1 MAKKGK
7 IRSKNATF
15 KPKKKS
21 TNLINKDLK
30 KWKPKSKVGRIVLK
44 NLPFKAS
51 REDIQKLLLAYGDL
65 REVKLLERPD
75 GSPVGCGFVQ
85 FTRKESAEKAIK
97 MCNNL
102 DFMGRKIT
110 VDWAVPKAE
119 YILKRAPNDFATTE
133 IHKQSP
139 DNALDISEAS
149 ESDVPPEADLAEAQ
163 NHQLKKKIK
172 KKNKSYDLHTKNM
185 SNSTVKSQQY
195 SPKIEQ
201 DEAGNFITN
210 TEGFKQEHESLDTKK
225 DVSNTTDEIKNE
237 NSESFK
243 KEKKERKMEKRPKKK
258 GRLIVRNLSFK
269 ITEDILRE
277 HFSKYGDITEINL
290 LKRPDGKLVGCAFIQ
305 FERVQSAAK
314 AILGSSGKPLIG
326 RTVVI
331 DWAVPHTKYVEATKN
346 EKDMT
351 IKEEDESKA
360 DIKSEISSQA
370 SIKDESDSESGFES
384 DKVVKEESTSNDSSK
399 VIKAENSSDESEDDE
414 LITEDEQM
422 EPTKEKLRKPR
433 IVSNDVTEGCTV
445 FVKNV
450 PFSATN
456 EELKSC
462 MEQFGPV
469 VYALICIDPLTE
481 HSKGTAFVKFKE
493 KENAEECL
501 KAGTELTLNNQTLDV
516 FRALSR
522 DEIGQKMNRNKDS
535 DKKKDSRNLYLVKEG
550 VVMAGTPAADGV
562 SVADMS
568 RRLQL
573 EKWKSQILRNLNMFV
588 SPTRLIVH
596 NVPPSWTDSQLR
608 KLFQDHSGQGAIIT
622 EARIMRNMKDINA
635 DGTGKSKEYGFVS
648 FSTHEA
654 ALQALRNINNNPKI
668 FTLSKRP
675 IVSFSIENKA
685 ILKAKQQ
692 RLERSRTNNHPGRN
706 PPKTDWKSNHVNM
719 EAVQQHESKKQKRKR
734 KNVEMRAKKK
744 LKKES
749 NAAHNNET
757 ETNEYV
763 GIISKPGN
771 VKLPTKFALKKQATL
786 HVKHVKQSKK
796 KEKLKQRRLK
806 QHISQEPIKQPKQK
820 QNSRRKHKEEDKTL
834 NKLIN
839 AYKSKLNSAS
849 DFKKWYE

>member
-1 MAKKGK
+1 MTKKGK
-7 IRSKNATF
+7 IRTKNTTF
-15 KPKKKS
+15 KSKKKP
-21 TNLINKDLK
+21 TKTIEKDLK

-51 REDIQKLLLAYGDL
+51 REDIQKLLLAYGDI

-85 FTRKESAEKAIK
+85 FTRKESAEKAIE

-110 VDWAVPKAE
+110 VNWAVPKAE
-119 YILKRAPNDFATTE
+119 YILKRSSNDFANTDSCR
-133 IHKQSP
+133 QSF
-139 DNALDISEAS
+139 DNELDSSEAS
-149 ESDVPPEADLAEAQ
+149 ESDVLPEGDQADMQKHESM
-163 NHQLKKKIK
+163 KKIK
-172 KKNKSYDLHTKNM
+172 KKNNNFDVHARKT
-185 SNSTVKSQQY
+185 SNPTAVESQQH
-195 SPKIEQ
+195 PLKIEQ
-201 DEAGNFITN
+201 DDAGNLMTN
-210 TEGFKQEHESLDTKK
+210 TEGFKQK
-225 DVSNTTDEIKNE
+225 DEIDSKNFSITTE
-237 NSESFK
+237 EIKTDKGDSFK
-243 KEKKERKMEKRPKKK
+243 KEKRKRKMEKHPKKK

-277 HFSKYGDITEINL
+277 HFNKYGDITEINI
-290 LKRPDGKLVGCAFIQ
+290 LKKPDGKLVGCAFIQ

-314 AILGSSGKPLIG
+314 AILGSSGKPLLG
-326 RTVVI
+326 RTIVI
-331 DWAVPHTKYVEATKN
+331 DWAVPHKKYVEVTKT
-346 EKDMT
+346 EEEVT
-351 IKEEDESKA
+351 VKEEDESKD
-360 DIKSEISSQA
+360 DIKSEVSSQA
-370 SIKDESDSESGFES
+370 SVKDESDSESGFES
-384 DKVVKEESTSNDSSK
+384 DQVVKGESKLDKSSK
-399 VIKAENSSDESEDDE
+399 VIKAEDSSDESEEDE

-422 EPTKEKLRKPR
+422 EASNEKFKKPR
-433 IVSNDVTEGCTV
+433 IISNDVTEGCTV

-469 VYALICIDPLTE
+469 IYALICIDPLTE

-493 KENAEECL
+493 KEHAEECL
-501 KAGTELTLNNQTLDV
+501 RAGTELTLNNQTLDV

-535 DKKKDSRNLYLVKEG
+535 DKKKDGRNLYLVKEG

-588 SPTRLIVH
+588 SPTRLVVH
-596 NVPPSWTDSQLR
+596 NIPPSWTDSQLR

-654 ALQALRNINNNPKI
+654 ALQALRNINNNPTI
-668 FTLSKRP
+668 FTPSKRP

-692 RLERSRTNNHPGRN
+692 RLERSRANNHRDRI
-706 PPKTDWKSNHVNM
+706 PKTDWKSNSVNN
-719 EAVQQHESKKQKRKR
+719 EAVQQHETKKQKRKR

-744 LKKES
+744 FKTES
-749 NAAHNNET
+749 NAADNNET

-771 VKLPTKFALKKQATL
+771 VKLPTKFALKKQAAL

-796 KEKLKQRRLK
+796 KEKLKQIRLK

-820 QNSRRKHKEEDKTL
+820 QNSRRKPKEEDKTL